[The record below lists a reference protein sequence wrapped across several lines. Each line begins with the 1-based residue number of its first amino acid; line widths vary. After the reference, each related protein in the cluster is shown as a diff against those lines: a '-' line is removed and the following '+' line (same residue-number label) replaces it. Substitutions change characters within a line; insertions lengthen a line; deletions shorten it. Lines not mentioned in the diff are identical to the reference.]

1 LLPPFNAPPLSG
13 WPADAFSAFWE
24 VGQQVGLF
32 SARLAWRPTP
42 QKPSELLAQKIQGI
56 AER

>member
-1 LLPPFNAPPLSG
+1 
-13 WPADAFSAFWE
+13 